1 MLVRYV
7 FGALENKASIVIHYY
22 FPLVAF
28 PSCTDPKIHDLEW
41 SFYVNFWFFF
51 PPLCLD
57 FGAWLLLNFT
67 ECRRTSNR
75 NEGHRAVS
83 LRWYG
88 FLVINVRLS
97 DIQLNDI
104 VECIHCTI
112 HCCQYVVTAAD
123 EKAII
128 LSAITTLKSL
138 LAGFIEP
145 DFGLL
150 SELLHLD
157 VLTRR
162 QVASVR
168 KKETVF
174 DRNDAL
180 LDLLTSE
187 EQCVKFLTALQQSG
201 QQHVVNFITQNGGQ
215 KHHDVT

>member
-1 MLVRYV
+1 
-7 FGALENKASIVIHYY
+7 
-22 FPLVAF
+22 
-28 PSCTDPKIHDLEW
+28 
-41 SFYVNFWFFF
+41 
-51 PPLCLD
+51 
-57 FGAWLLLNFT
+57 
-67 ECRRTSNR
+67 
-75 NEGHRAVS
+75 
-83 LRWYG
+83 
-88 FLVINVRLS
+88 
-97 DIQLNDI
+97 
-104 VECIHCTI
+104 
-112 HCCQYVVTAAD
+112 VTAAD